1 MTWRFRS
8 IPIRHPDG
16 PLPTG
21 PGGPASRRRRRL
33 PSPVRVCFLSHSE
46 AADLCTCRACT
57 DSCRHAALPPS
68 SGTASGLAGPGPARR
83 IGGLFDAGGTLRI
96 YTRPDGAE
104 VVRLTVVNLSPAS
117 VDELKAGFG
126 VGSRLGQPNVDGRG
140 LTWSVGG
147 RWACQ
152 HVMLAI
158 RPYLEESSPL
168 RTALWRLLTTG
179 PIPPRT
185 ECDVDDC
192 AAPVRARAL
201 CGPHCVPP
209 SACTWSARRHTATA
223 RAARYAPTGTR
234 SATSTRRCTCA
245 GVAALR

>member
-1 MTWRFRS
+1 MPRY
-8 IPIRHPDG
+8 
-16 PLPTG
+16 
-21 PGGPASRRRRRL
+21 RRRPELPAVSLAQDRL
-33 PSPVRVCFLSHSE
+33 W
-46 AADLCTCRACT
+46 
-57 DSCRHAALPPS
+57 
-68 SGTASGLAGPGPARR
+68 R

-201 CGPHCVPP
+201 CGPHL
-209 SACTWSARRHTATA
+209 RTAQRVHLVGPATHGD
-223 RAARYAPTGTR
+223 RTR
-234 SATSTRRCTCA
+234 CPVCADWHPFGNEHQAVHLCRRCRT
-245 GVAALR
+245 ALTAQRGSTSELTDQP

>member
-1 MTWRFRS
+1 MYGF
-8 IPIRHPDG
+8 
-16 PLPTG
+16 
-21 PGGPASRRRRRL
+21 L
-33 PSPVRVCFLSHSE
+33 PS
-46 AADLCTCRACT
+46 CRATAVVRNC
-57 DSCRHAALPPS
+57 AAVS
-68 SGTASGLAGPGPARR
+68 LAQDRLSWR
-83 IGGLFDAGGTLRI
+83 IGGLFDAGGTLRV

-126 VGSRLGQPNVDGRG
+126 VGSPLGQPSLDASRLAPWLCGGPMGLPARHAGHPPLPRGRARRCG
-140 LTWSVGG
+140 
-147 RWACQ
+147 
-152 HVMLAI
+152 
-158 RPYLEESSPL
+158 
-168 RTALWRLLTTG
+168 TALWRLLTTG

>member
-1 MTWRFRS
+1 MPRY
-8 IPIRHPDG
+8 
-16 PLPTG
+16 
-21 PGGPASRRRRRL
+21 RRRPELPAVSLAQDRL
-33 PSPVRVCFLSHSE
+33 W
-46 AADLCTCRACT
+46 
-57 DSCRHAALPPS
+57 
-68 SGTASGLAGPGPARR
+68 R

-201 CGPHCVPP
+201 CGPHLRTAQRVHLVGPAP
-209 SACTWSARRHTATA
+209 TATA

-234 SATSTRRCTCA
+234 SATSSRRCTCA
-245 GVAALR
+245 ALPHCADRPTRQHLRVVHDQP